1 MKIYKFLKS
10 VFSYLFNRDN
20 KISFWNHN
28 SNYYKWIEEQIKDK
42 EKILDIGC
50 GDGSLVK
57 YLNNNKRYII
67 GIDISQKCIE
77 KANQNI
83 KKNDN
88 IKFILTSF
96 ENYEN
101 KNEYFDVIIFCATL
115 HHMKMNKVL
124 LKSKNMLNKKGILLI
139 VGLYKPSTIY
149 EWIIEILRII
159 PCFIL
164 SKLHNMKTSED
175 LNIPTSYNIPKMSEI
190 KENLNK
196 IIPEYSMSYGLYY
209 RYLIKWIKQ

>member
-1 MKIYKFLKS
+1 MKIYILLKS
-10 VFSYLFNRDN
+10 VFSYLFNIDD

-28 SNYYKWIEEQIKDK
+28 SNYYKWIEKQLKDK
-42 EKILDIGC
+42 EKIWDVGC

-57 YLNNNKRYII
+57 YLNNNKRHII

-101 KNEYFDVIIFCATL
+101 KNEYLDAIIFCATL
-115 HHMKMNKVL
+115 HHMEMNEVL
-124 LKSKNMLNKKGILLI
+124 TKSKNLINKKGILLI

-164 SKLHNMKTSED
+164 SKLHNMKSSED

-209 RYLIKWIKQ
+209 RYLIKWIKN